1 MFNLN
6 IITTNTHR
14 LGIVCTVVAAFMLTC
29 FAQTTSIPSRIT
41 QAVDNNDRVALPGN
55 THHLARLEFDRGP
68 APDSSPAD
76 RVLLVLRRS
85 SAQQA
90 ELNAFLDEQQTGGSL
105 NFHHWLTPQQFGERF
120 GPSNQD
126 LETVTQWLKSRG
138 FHIEHIAAGRTV
150 IEFSGNAGQVRDT
163 FHTEIHRYQING
175 ENYWANAS
183 DPEIPI
189 ALAPVIIGIA
199 TLHNFPSKP
208 AHNVNGSPQVHEL
221 SPSDVATIY
230 NLTPL
235 YEAGIDGSRT
245 SIAVI
250 GDGNL
255 NLQDVIDFR
264 KLFGLPYNPP
274 EIILNGVQPGQLGA
288 VTKEAVLDASWTGA
302 IAPNAAIKF
311 VLSTSTNTT
320 NTQDL
325 SEEYIVENNLADVV
339 SESLVNCEHEVTAA
353 HAAELAQFREQA
365 AAQGMT
371 FVVSTGDS
379 GPYGCANFDTA
390 KTVTNSDVVSVN
402 ARASS
407 PYVIAVGGT
416 QFDEGSSAQNYWA
429 ERDNAVYGSALR
441 YVPEHVWNDSCPESG
456 CTNSNIRAGSGGSS
470 TIFERPSW
478 QIGVPGIPSG
488 SYRLIPDVSMTASG
502 DHDPYMICLN
512 ASCQPD
518 NQGHFQFAVAGGTSA
533 STPAFAGIMA
543 LVVQRAHSR
552 LGNANYVLY
561 KLAAA
566 EDYSQCNGS
575 DAGNPPASN
584 CIFNDITLG
593 SNAVSGEPGAGTSTA
608 KFQAGFGYDLAT
620 GLGSVNAANLAT
632 AWVSPRSIPTVSL
645 SASSPGG
652 QPGASATFTATVTA
666 NMQMPVPGGTVT
678 FFTVVTKL
686 GTQRVTGGVNSQTGF
701 AEATAALTVSGE
713 CPVDRRN

>member
-1 MFNLN
+1 
-6 IITTNTHR
+6 
-14 LGIVCTVVAAFMLTC
+14 
-29 FAQTTSIPSRIT
+29 
-41 QAVDNNDRVALPGN
+41 
-55 THHLARLEFDRGP
+55 
-68 APDSSPAD
+68 
-76 RVLLVLRRS
+76 
-85 SAQQA
+85 
-90 ELNAFLDEQQTGGSL
+90 
-105 NFHHWLTPQQFGERF
+105 
-120 GPSNQD
+120 
-126 LETVTQWLKSRG
+126 
-138 FHIEHIAAGRTV
+138 
-150 IEFSGNAGQVRDT
+150 VRDT
-163 FHTEIHRYQING
+163 FHTAIHRYQING

-221 SPSDVATIY
+221 SPSDIATIY

-274 EIILNGVQPGQLGA
+274 EIILNGVQPGQLGP

-302 IAPNAAIKF
+302 IATNAAIKF

-402 ARASS
+402 ARAS
-407 PYVIAVGGT
+407 
-416 QFDEGSSAQNYWA
+416 
-429 ERDNAVYGSALR
+429 
-441 YVPEHVWNDSCPESG
+441 
-456 CTNSNIRAGSGGSS
+456 
-470 TIFERPSW
+470 
-478 QIGVPGIPSG
+478 
-488 SYRLIPDVSMTASG
+488 
-502 DHDPYMICLN
+502 
-512 ASCQPD
+512 
-518 NQGHFQFAVAGGTSA
+518 
-533 STPAFAGIMA
+533 
-543 LVVQRAHSR
+543 
-552 LGNANYVLY
+552 
-561 KLAAA
+561 
-566 EDYSQCNGS
+566 
-575 DAGNPPASN
+575 
-584 CIFNDITLG
+584 
-593 SNAVSGEPGAGTSTA
+593 
-608 KFQAGFGYDLAT
+608 
-620 GLGSVNAANLAT
+620 
-632 AWVSPRSIPTVSL
+632 
-645 SASSPGG
+645 
-652 QPGASATFTATVTA
+652 
-666 NMQMPVPGGTVT
+666 
-678 FFTVVTKL
+678 
-686 GTQRVTGGVNSQTGF
+686 
-701 AEATAALTVSGE
+701 
-713 CPVDRRN
+713 